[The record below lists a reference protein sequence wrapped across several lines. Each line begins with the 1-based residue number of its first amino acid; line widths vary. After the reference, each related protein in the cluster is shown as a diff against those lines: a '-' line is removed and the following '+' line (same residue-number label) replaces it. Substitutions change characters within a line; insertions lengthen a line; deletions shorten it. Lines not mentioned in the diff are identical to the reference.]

1 MDKETRD
8 FYLALNDKAYEV
20 IKCALG
26 TALAEAEECAA
37 ALEAEVKKDPACI
50 KDYLDSK
57 MKIAELEGFISRI
70 ENATV

>member
-1 MDKETRD
+1 MKFTLSEW
-8 FYLALNDKAYEV
+8 AS

-26 TALAEAEECAA
+26 TALAEAEECA

>member
-1 MDKETRD
+1 MKFTLSEW
-8 FYLALNDKAYEV
+8 AS

-26 TALAEAEECAA
+26 TALAEAEECAT